1 MLHQRFARSYWV
13 LAAVLLGFAGCAKTD
28 PPVAQQPEPAVVAEA
43 KKDAKP
49 VGVEFDALRQP
60 ARGVE
65 KENVANV
72 ESPKSNET
80 FGLKKDPNSHPPVAI
95 PAPLSPA
102 SDPKPFAARGYVA
115 PHPTPD
121 SSIIG
126 GSGRT
131 GVEGARYKQFDQ
143 LKRGEKIVNGK
154 AQNRSIDRLRA
165 SEAKGDPGPQNAA
178 LPGGPQGLL
187 AGKALKD
194 MADGERYDDADF
206 QGEAYQHL
214 EDNAFKT
221 VKVDPLSTLS
231 AAVDTAAYSNVR
243 SRLNEGMLPP
253 KDMVRIAD
261 FLNYFP
267 YDYAAP
273 TDGKPVNF
281 KLEMAACP
289 WNEKHNLLKVGLK
302 SKVIEKDKLPAR
314 NLVFLIDTSGSMNSP
329 NRLPLVIESMKLLV
343 EQLTDRDRVSI
354 VTYAGAAGLRLPPT
368 PGNQKEKII
377 NEIIGLQSGGS
388 TNGEGGIKLAYEQA
402 EKTFIKEGINR
413 VILATDGDFN
423 VGVSDNAQLI
433 RMIEDKRKNG
443 VYLTILG
450 YGMGNL
456 HDDRLEQ
463 LAHHGNGHY
472 AYIDSLDEAK
482 KLFVEQGAAL
492 VTVAKDVKL
501 QIEFNPAKIAGY
513 RLIGYE
519 NRILKTEDFR
529 NDAKDAGD
537 MGCGHTCTMLF
548 EIVPVGEKVPLSDV
562 EPLKYQTTPQLT
574 DAGKSGEWLTTRMRY
589 KDPETDK
596 ASEVS
601 ASFDGKDIAK
611 DASKDFRFAAAVAA
625 YGMLLRDSD
634 YVGNADLEKVLTW
647 SKGSLG
653 EDKGGHRAEFT
664 RLVEKTKDIVT
675 KKREQVPQEKK

>member
-1 MLHQRFARSYWV
+1 MLCQRFARRYPA
-13 LAAVLLGFAGCAKTD
+13 LFAAALIGLAGCAKTD
-28 PPVAQQPEPAVVAEA
+28 PPVARQAEPTVVETKTAVAEANPKLELFDEGQQPPATAAIQPASRESKPRIPAASIPEPAARDYSGSVIRSPNPDPTDFETRFKHLDMTRANAPNRSQERLGANRIRLQAGLADRA
-43 KKDAKP
+43 KSSQKGEPLYSDAPAPGPGGGKTVFAKP
-49 VGVEFDALRQP
+49 
-60 ARGVE
+60 
-65 KENVANV
+65 
-72 ESPKSNET
+72 
-80 FGLKKDPNSHPPVAI
+80 
-95 PAPLSPA
+95 
-102 SDPKPFAARGYVA
+102 
-115 PHPTPD
+115 
-121 SSIIG
+121 
-126 GSGRT
+126 GR
-131 GVEGARYKQFDQ
+131 
-143 LKRGEKIVNGK
+143 
-154 AQNRSIDRLRA
+154 
-165 SEAKGDPGPQNAA
+165 
-178 LPGGPQGLL
+178 
-187 AGKALKD
+187 
-194 MADGERYDDADF
+194 DGENYDDADS

-231 AAVDTAAYSNVR
+231 AAVDTAAYSNSR
-243 SRLNEGMLPP
+243 SRLNEGALPP

-289 WNEKHNLLKVGLK
+289 WNEKHNLLKIGLK

-343 EQLTDRDRVSI
+343 EQLSDRDRVSI

-377 NEIIGLQSGGS
+377 NEITNLQSGGS

-433 RMIEDKRKNG
+433 RMIEDKRKTG

-548 EIVPVGEKVPLSDV
+548 EIVPVGEKVPSSDV

-611 DASKDFRFAAAVAA
+611 EPGKDFRFAASVAA

-634 YVGNADLEKVLTW
+634 YVGSTDLEKVLTW

-675 KKREQVPQEKK
+675 KKREQAPAVPPKP

>member
-1 MLHQRFARSYWV
+1 MFHQRFARRYRA
-13 LAAVLLGFAGCAKTD
+13 LATGLFATALIGLAGCGKTD
-28 PPVAQQPEPAVVAEA
+28 PPVAQQQPKDELVAAAKDEPKSEKIGFDADLAAATRVDKEDVANVRAPKSDE
-43 KKDAKP
+43 P
-49 VGVEFDALRQP
+49 VGL
-60 ARGVE
+60 
-65 KENVANV
+65 ENVA
-72 ESPKSNET
+72 SPVPPQTSST
-80 FGLKKDPNSHPPVAI
+80 GLSIDGMKGRNGGTREKLLKAGGGNLKDVKDRLSRR
-95 PAPLSPA
+95 SPA
-102 SDPKPFAARGYVA
+102 RDASGESQPANELMEHPLVDGKPLGGKRGAARLAVQPAG
-115 PHPTPD
+115 
-121 SSIIG
+121 
-126 GSGRT
+126 
-131 GVEGARYKQFDQ
+131 EGDK
-143 LKRGEKIVNGK
+143 
-154 AQNRSIDRLRA
+154 
-165 SEAKGDPGPQNAA
+165 
-178 LPGGPQGLL
+178 
-187 AGKALKD
+187 
-194 MADGERYDDADF
+194 YDDADSRE
-206 QGEAYQHL
+206 EAYQHL

-221 VKVDPLSTLS
+221 VKLDPLSTLS

-243 SRLNEGMLPP
+243 SRLNEGTLPP

-267 YDYAAP
+267 YDYAPP

-343 EQLTDRDRVSI
+343 EQLSDRDRVSI

-377 NEIIGLQSGGS
+377 NEIINLQSGGS

-433 RMIEDKRKNG
+433 RMIEDKRKTG

-548 EIVPVGEKVPLSDV
+548 EIVPVGEKVPSSDV

-675 KKREQVPQEKK
+675 KKREQAPATPKP